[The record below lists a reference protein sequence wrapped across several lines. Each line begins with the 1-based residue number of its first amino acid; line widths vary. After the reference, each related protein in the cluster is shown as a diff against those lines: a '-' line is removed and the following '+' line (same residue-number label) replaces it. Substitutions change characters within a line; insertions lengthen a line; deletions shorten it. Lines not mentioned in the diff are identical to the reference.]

1 MNVKISYIQVVNS
14 AGCCV
19 FAAVGASKA
28 DMMKKLV
35 GPDEP
40 EDPLQLP
47 ARLVRP
53 VSGELIWFLDQAA
66 AQKL

>member
-1 MNVKISYIQVVNS
+1 M
-14 AGCCV
+14 

-35 GPDEP
+35 GPEEP